1 MSYLENIGKN
11 AKKAFEDLKAVK
23 HSKIIRV
30 LENYNVYRY
39 VLEQRP
45 IKMKNFFKDEPLY

>member
-23 HSKIIRV
+23 HSKVKEV
-30 LENYNVYRY
+30 LENYNK
-39 VLEQRP
+39 LLL
-45 IKMKNFFKDEPLY
+45 NFIINLYAN